1 MLSRSPRW
9 MVSTRRKPGRPP
21 GRGALAGGNGAG
33 SRLGNVVPTALIVRR
48 VAQVVQVS
56 VGYAGQAFKPVVPEN
71 PVSTLTELARGGS
84 GQGAMQGIGFGQQ
97 IYILGQVVPGKA
109 LVGLPRRS
117 RMQPVWWNCVI
128 RRVIWTRERLGPH
141 SGIAG
146 VGSTVSRSSSSDD
159 PKTDLFRLT
168 CLWKGGNP
176 SGSCAVGKG
185 SCLTGKPKA
194 VECAFSYSG
203 VVSSAGRAS
212 ALQAEGRRFDPV
224 TTHHLPF
231 DNHYRGPVVQ
241 LVRMPACH
249 AGGRGFE
256 SRPVRH
262 LSRVYSG
269 SIGNT
274 FPTPCVRIV
283 VASNC
288 LRYLSRGRYKDYDDA
303 CK

>member
-176 SGSCAVGKG
+176 SGSCSVGKG
-185 SCLTGKPKA
+185 WHYVAGLLLGYDMN
-194 VECAFSYSG
+194 FSMVRAEFINESLATDTDKNIVVISG
-203 VVSSAGRAS
+203 LAAS
-212 ALQAEGRRFDPV
+212 AFQILLGIFLYKTYGHVIALIVLSAALIGRIMTIVSTQIIGRLQDEDKLSIMLG
-224 TTHHLPF
+224 LPPEIIPF
-231 DNHYRGPVVQ
+231 
-241 LVRMPACH
+241 A
-249 AGGRGFE
+249 
-256 SRPVRH
+256 
-262 LSRVYSG
+262 
-269 SIGNT
+269 SI
-274 FPTPCVRIV
+274 PLYC
-283 VASNC
+283 
-288 LRYLSRGRYKDYDDA
+288 
-303 CK
+303 